1 MIIIISNTS
10 KQWTI
15 PTNSNN
21 VNTKP
26 HYWCPPQ
33 VCAAVRSTRWVSR
46 CVLRAYRH
54 TEWSQPPMWA
64 AANTRRSSVGSS
76 HTRCWLT
83 DWLNHSLSH
92 WLSHWVIGWV
102 IGWLI
107 DSLILWLVFLYMWI
121 NLHIEISLSFF
132 LFVFPQLSFLSVGY
146 FYAKSTFLLMKVI
159 FNLKHCE
166 FCVKISNLVFKEH

>member
-26 HYWCPPQ
+26 HYCCPPQ

-54 TEWSQPPMWA
+54 TEWSQRPMWA

-76 HTRCWLT
+76 HTRCWLI
-83 DWLNHSLSH
+83 DWLIG
-92 WLSHWVIGWV
+92 WVIHWV

-107 DSLILWLVFLYMWI
+107 CWLILWLVFLYMWI

-132 LFVFPQLSFLSVGY
+132 LFVFPPTFFLFVWC
-146 FYAKSTFLLMKVI
+146 FYAKRTFLLMKVI

>member
-83 DWLNHSLSH
+83 DWLNHSLI
-92 WLSHWVIGWV
+92 HWVIHWIV
-102 IGWLI
+102 DWLI
-107 DSLILWLVFLYMWI
+107 DSLIDVSVYVDKSTYWNIFF
-121 NLHIEISLSFF
+121 SFFSFF
-132 LFVFPQLSFLSVGY
+132 LPLF
-146 FYAKSTFLLMKVI
+146 FYLFDAFMPRVL
-159 FNLKHCE
+159 
-166 FCVKISNLVFKEH
+166 FC